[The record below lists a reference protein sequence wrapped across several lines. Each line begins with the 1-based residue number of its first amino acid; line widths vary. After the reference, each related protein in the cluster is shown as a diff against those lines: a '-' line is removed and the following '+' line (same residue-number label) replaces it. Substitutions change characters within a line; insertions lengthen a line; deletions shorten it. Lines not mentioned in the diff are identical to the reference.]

1 LGRYNEG
8 DPLHKS
14 AADLAFG
21 ATVVAGV
28 DRMRRRD
35 VCLALIAVM
44 FAASH
49 TLIAVADDKPA
60 AADDSGR
67 QVGRLVHQLNDDA
80 ASVRDAAERQ
90 LLELGGASAA
100 TVDHFLSLLPPDSDQ
115 LPLAVRERLTK
126 IRAQVEDRAA
136 KLAVGPTSVTLTGNQ
151 LPAFEI
157 FSAIEKQT
165 GNRIL
170 DHRQQAGD
178 EDRSKLQKL
187 DVTFQ
192 NELFWSAV
200 DQVLDQANLGVYTYA
215 GDDALAIV
223 EREPGDG
230 PRYGG
235 AVYSGPFR
243 LEILE
248 VSAQDNLRKAD
259 RKLLKLQMEVAW
271 EPRLRPIAVTE
282 AAADVIAADDAGHP
296 MKVTQPDAELDA
308 EISVG
313 TQATE
318 LVLPLALPSRDV
330 AKIASLKGKLR
341 ALVPG
346 RQVKFQFDDLSHAA
360 GKTQRTGGVQVTI
373 DAVRKNNEIWEI
385 HMRLRLDEDN
395 HALES
400 HRGWAFQNLSY
411 MVDKDGKRIE
421 NAGLETTLQS
431 KNEVGVAYFF
441 DEPKGLD
448 GLTWVYET
456 PTAIVELPI
465 DYEFKDIRLP

>member
-1 LGRYNEG
+1 
-8 DPLHKS
+8 
-14 AADLAFG
+14 
-21 ATVVAGV
+21 V
-28 DRMRRRD
+28 
-35 VCLALIAVM
+35 
-44 FAASH
+44 
-49 TLIAVADDKPA
+49 VADDKSV
-60 AADDSGR
+60 AADDDLAR
-67 QVGRLVHQLNDDA
+67 QVSRLVHQLNDDA
-80 ASVRDAAERQ
+80 ASERDAAEKQ

-126 IRAQVEDRAA
+126 IRTQVEDRAA
-136 KLAVGPTSVTLTGNQ
+136 KSAVGPTNVTFTSKQ
-151 LPAFEI
+151 LAAFEI
-157 FSAIEKQT
+157 LSAIEKQT
-165 GNRIL
+165 GNRIV
-170 DHRQQAGD
+170 DHRQHAGD
-178 EDRSKLQKL
+178 EDKTKQQKIDL
-187 DVTFQ
+187 AFQ
-192 NELFWSAV
+192 NESFWSAV
-200 DQVLDQANLGVYTYA
+200 DRVLDQANLGVYAYA

-230 PRYGG
+230 SRHDT

-243 LEILE
+243 IEILE
-248 VSAQDNLRKAD
+248 VSAQRNLRKSD
-259 RKLLKLQMEVAW
+259 RNSLKLQMEVAW
-271 EPRLRPIAVTE
+271 EPRLRPIAVSQ
-282 AAADVIAADDAGHP
+282 AAAEVVAKDEAGSDLKAA
-296 MKVTQPDAELDA
+296 QPDAEQDA
-308 EISVG
+308 EIAVG

-330 AKIASLKGKLR
+330 TKIASLKGKLR

-346 RQVKFQFDDLSHAA
+346 RQVKFQFGDLAHAA
-360 GKTQRTGGVQVTI
+360 GKSQRTGGVLVTV

-411 MVDKDGKRIE
+411 LIDKDGKRIE

-431 KNEVGVAYFF
+431 KNEIGVAYFF

-456 PTAIVELPI
+456 PAAIVELPI

>member
-1 LGRYNEG
+1 
-8 DPLHKS
+8 
-14 AADLAFG
+14 
-21 ATVVAGV
+21 
-28 DRMRRRD
+28 MCRRD
-35 VCLALIAVM
+35 VWASVLAAV
-44 FAASH
+44 FAVI
-49 TLIAVADDKPA
+49 LVRVAVAGDKPTV
-60 AADDSGR
+60 DDDLGR
-67 QVGRLVHQLNDDA
+67 QVSRLVHQLNDDVA
-80 ASVRDAAERQ
+80 DERDGAEKK
-90 LLELGGASAA
+90 LLELGGASAV
-100 TVDHFLSLLPPDSDQ
+100 TVDHFLALLPPDSDQ

-126 IRAQVEDRAA
+126 IRVQVEDRAA
-136 KLAVGPTSVTLTGNQ
+136 KSAVGPTSVTLIANQ

-165 GNRIL
+165 GNHIV

-178 EDRSKLQKL
+178 DDKSKLKKL
-187 DVTFQ
+187 DVSFQ
-192 NELFWSAV
+192 NEPFWLAV
-200 DQVLDQANLGVYTYA
+200 DDVLDQANLGVYTYA

-230 PRYGG
+230 LRHGE
-235 AVYSGPFR
+235 AIYSGPFR

-259 RKLLKLQMEVAW
+259 RKSLKVQMEVAW
-271 EPRLRPIAVTE
+271 EPRLRPIAVTQ
-282 AAADVIAADDAGHP
+282 AAADMAVTDDAGHSIK
-296 MKVTQPDAELDA
+296 MTQPDAELDA
-308 EISVG
+308 EIPVG

-318 LVLPLALPSRDV
+318 LVLPLPLPPRDV

-346 RQVKFQFDDLSHAA
+346 RQVKFQFDDLAHAA
-360 GKTQRTGGVQVTI
+360 GKSQRTGGVLVTI

-456 PTAIVELPI
+456 PAAIVELPI
-465 DYEFKDIRLP
+465 EYEFKDIRLP